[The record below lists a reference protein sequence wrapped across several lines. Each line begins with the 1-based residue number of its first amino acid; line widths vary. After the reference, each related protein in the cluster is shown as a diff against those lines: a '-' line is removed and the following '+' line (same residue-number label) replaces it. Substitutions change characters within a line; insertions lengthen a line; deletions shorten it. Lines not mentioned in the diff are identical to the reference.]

1 VLATSSTDRC
11 GSQAKPSDGVVAAN
25 IAAVIGNL
33 AYTSTPVTA
42 TVNGAGALT
51 CSVTTPTCTL
61 TNKQVYLG
69 VRGLVAPSGS
79 YEISALIGSV
89 LNGGVFSTG
98 NLQATKSLSTSTTY
112 AFEKAGTGQLYQIP
126 STTTPSP
133 Y

>member
-1 VLATSSTDRC
+1 MKSLNAKRIAAVAASLLVGLALAGSVSFSNIPIINSAGQPVVQIVV

-42 TVNGAGALT
+42 TVNGANALT

-69 VRGLVAPSGS
+69 VRGLVAPTGS
-79 YEISALIGSV
+79 YEISAL
-89 LNGGVFSTG
+89 
-98 NLQATKSLSTSTTY
+98 
-112 AFEKAGTGQLYQIP
+112 
-126 STTTPSP
+126 
-133 Y
+133 